1 MQNISIVITSPLSQE
16 FSSGNQA
23 VRAEIYKLEGG
34 RRRCLEV
41 VDEHNNSTVWDDAF
55 ETDSE
60 ALNEAQ
66 RTIRD
71 DGIRTLIGLEGNEE
85 WGCTL

>member
-1 MQNISIVITSPLSQE
+1 MQNFSIVIISPLSQE
-16 FSSGNQA
+16 LSNGNQA

-34 RRRCLEV
+34 RRWCLEV
-41 VDEHNNSTVWDDAF
+41 VDEYNNSTVWDDAF

-66 RTIRD
+66 RIIRD
-71 DGIRTLIGLEGNEE
+71 DGIRTLIGPEGDEE
-85 WGCTL
+85 WV